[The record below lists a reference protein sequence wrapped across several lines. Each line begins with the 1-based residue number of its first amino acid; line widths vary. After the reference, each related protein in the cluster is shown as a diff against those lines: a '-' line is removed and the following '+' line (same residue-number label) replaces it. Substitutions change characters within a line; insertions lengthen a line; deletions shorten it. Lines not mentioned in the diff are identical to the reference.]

1 MTARTGTIAF
11 VPPRYGDEVVGGAEA
26 VLAEV
31 AAGLAERGWSVEI
44 LTTCA
49 QDHYTWA
56 NHYPPGV
63 HRDGAVTV
71 RRFPTVVDTP
81 GEHRWRVH
89 QLITARRRPT
99 ITEQQLWLNDT
110 FRCPGLFDHLLDH
123 AADYRAIVTGPY
135 LAWTTFATASVAPD
149 RTILMPCLHDEPEVF
164 LDVYEPMLSG
174 ARGIWF
180 LSEPER
186 DLARRVVPARTTRT
200 EVVGAPILPPTGYD
214 PERFRRH
221 YGIDGPFLL
230 YAGRREPGKGWG
242 RLLDAFGTARRREG
256 LDLRLVT
263 AGVGDP
269 AIPADLAPFV
279 TDLGFLDEDD
289 RNDAFAAATA
299 CVQPSALESFSRVV
313 MESWLAGTTV
323 IANAASAVVA
333 WHVERSGAGL
343 TYRNDEELVEC
354 LRLVAEQPDL
364 VADLAAPG
372 RAYVT
377 EHYLPE
383 RVFDRMEAT
392 LFAWTAP

>member
-11 VPPRYGDEVVGGAEA
+11 VPPRFGAEVVGGAEA

-31 AAGLAERGWSVEI
+31 AAGLAGRGWQVEI

-49 QDHYTWA
+49 RDHYTWA

-63 HRDGAVTV
+63 ERNDDVTV

-89 QLITARRRPT
+89 QLISARRRPT

-110 FRCPGLFDHLLDH
+110 FRCPGLFEHLLDH
-123 AADYRAIVTGPY
+123 ASDYRAIVTGPY
-135 LAWTTFATASVAPD
+135 LAWTTFATATVAPD

-180 LSEPER
+180 LSDPER
-186 DLARRVVPARTTRT
+186 DLARRVVPSRTART
-200 EVVGAPILPPTGYD
+200 EVVGAPIVPPPRYD
-214 PERFRRH
+214 PDRFRTRH
-221 YGIDGPFLL
+221 GIDGPFVL
-230 YAGRREPGKGWG
+230 YAGRREAGKGWG
-242 RLLDAFGTARRREG
+242 RLLDAFGTAVRREG
-256 LDLRLVT
+256 LHLHLVT
-263 AGVGDP
+263 AGVGD
-269 AIPADLAPFV
+269 ASIPDDLAPFV

-299 CVQPSALESFSRVV
+299 CIQPSALESFSRVV

-323 IANAASAVVA
+323 IANAGSAVVS

-354 LRLVAEQPDL
+354 FRLVAEKPDL
-364 VADLAAPG
+364 VGSLAAPG
-372 RAYVT
+372 RDYVT
-377 EHYLPE
+377 DHYLPE
-383 RVFDRMEAT
+383 RVFDAMEAT
-392 LFAWTAP
+392 LFDWTTP

>member
-1 MTARTGTIAF
+1 VTARTGTIAF
-11 VPPRYGDEVVGGAEA
+11 VPPRFGEDVVGGAES

-49 QDHYTWA
+49 RDHYTWA
-56 NHYPPGV
+56 NHYPAGV
-63 HRDGAVTV
+63 STSGPVVV

-123 AADYRAIVTGPY
+123 ATDYRAVVTGPY
-135 LAWTTFATASVAPD
+135 LAWTTFATAAVAPD
-149 RTILMPCLHDEPEVF
+149 RTILMPCLHDEPEVH

-186 DLARRVVPARTTRT
+186 DLARRVVPGRSART
-200 EVVGAPILPPTGYD
+200 EVVGAPVVPPAGYD
-214 PERFRRH
+214 AASFRRRH
-221 YGIDGPFLL
+221 GIDGPFVL
-230 YAGRREPGKGWG
+230 YAGRREAGKGWG
-242 RLLDAFGTARRREG
+242 RLLEAFATAVRRDGVR
-256 LDLRLVT
+256 LHLVT

-269 AIPADLAPFV
+269 EIPADLAPHV
-279 TDLGFLDEDD
+279 TDLGFLSETD

-299 CVQPSALESFSRVV
+299 VVQPSALESFSRVV
-313 MESWLAGTTV
+313 MEAWLADTTV
-323 IANAASAVVA
+323 IANAGSAVVA

-343 TYRNDEELVEC
+343 TYRNDEELIEC

-364 VADLAAPG
+364 VAGLAAPG

-383 RVFDRMEAT
+383 RVLDRMEAT
-392 LFAWTAP
+392 LSGWTTP